1 MAELLSLGAVFIVLL
16 FVVCIITL
24 IVLVEH
30 MRQEDASHTQQKH
43 LLKEHLEMQED
54 FIDAY
59 KDMLNA
65 ARRADMQS
73 KQTWNN
79 WHR

>member
-1 MAELLSLGAVFIVLL
+1 MAELLSLGAVLIILL
-16 FVVCIITL
+16 LVICAVTL
-24 IVLVEH
+24 IVLVNH
-30 MRQEDASHTQQKH
+30 VCQEGASHAQQKR

-65 ARRADMQS
+65 AHSADIQS

>member
-1 MAELLSLGAVFIVLL
+1 MVEMLSTGVLFIIAL
-16 FVVCIITL
+16 FLICIITL
-24 IVLVEH
+24 IVLIDH
-30 MRQEDASHTQQKH
+30 IRQEGASHMQQEH

-59 KDMLNA
+59 KDMLDA
-65 ARRADMQS
+65 ARRADLHSGQA
-73 KQTWNN
+73 WNN